1 MRLISVKGSCFQ
13 SYESFDVQIPYG
25 PLCIVGENMSGKTT
39 FARSVIWAL
48 CGKFPYPNLGR
59 FTKDMVRPGNDPGAK
74 PGSKRASKDDPATI
88 VQVKIAVPRLST
100 TASASTGADGTE
112 ATQDASAPAPMEED
126 ILIITRTEGGDK
138 SQLILSSEDG
148 SYSFDGEVAQDIILN
163 RAKIPTFGSTKDRI
177 DLLMRSLWYGVGQAT
192 SFFAAAGTERKKIIE
207 SINPFTVLPKL
218 EEESGKRLK
227 SSNVELAGLKESGY
241 VQVGALRS
249 KREELQG
256 KIAPFLQ
263 GSPDGRGPADAL
275 SATLDESVS
284 ARARALLASPEFL
297 RQKSVPEIDKE
308 AAEANRDLAGL
319 ASAEQTLQRILTLQS
334 SLDTLSSQLA
344 AAGGAAEVKR
354 LEDEARALRDMMGD
368 AKALLAEVGDLRT
381 KELGQAAATEKS
393 AQRLREL
400 EREAAEIAALASDVT
415 SKIQLTLAILSG
427 IGESPKTGA
436 ASGEDALAASAA
448 LETNLSRI
456 LAVKLS
462 SPEAVVAAIKA
473 KKEEL
478 SRLDSQA
485 RIARH
490 EEKAEEL
497 LASVGQAKTKLA
509 ELSSAD
515 AVASSLQL
523 SLRTLGEKI
532 EASQARVLELE
543 GLLQEVSRLSD
554 IAGQL
559 SGEEGQASNSTSP
572 GSISSG
578 STSSG
583 SAAAP
588 DVAATKRALNSFEAV
603 LSKAAGA
610 ASTSAVEAF
619 TAAQLTA
626 IDQLTE
632 TVAQNTKE
640 LDEALGKLSSARDR
654 ASGARSD
661 EKREA
666 TDIATYQRALAMA
679 QSAEKSG
686 GEALCKECGSA
697 LSREHIEIHL
707 RDKKAN
713 HLKIGLQVGALQNE
727 VDQLEKSEKEL
738 RLKLK
743 SAEVSQRSSEAALS
757 EVLEACAKFLSQVGR
772 QSGQADSLAGCLLN
786 AQRDEAKAQV
796 LAQEA
801 TLAAKT
807 DEGKALAASLADL
820 SKSLA
825 ETLEV
830 PYDALGDH
838 RSLVTSLGLKVSS
851 LEAARRAEAEAE
863 KRQAQEL
870 RLLAGGLQ
878 NSIDATISTCQGFL
892 SATGYQGPGSVQFLQ
907 ELSALS
913 VELGASRDA
922 VALEMN
928 GLRDAAASI
937 GAAIA
942 TKLAELSASL
952 GHEGPSDYESLKS
965 GVAALDSEAKKEAE
979 VAAKK
984 SQEVSQLVSREASAR
999 ASLEAT
1005 AQSLPE
1011 ELRTLDSQALAK
1023 KRALV
1028 ESRLAELGRLRDAAR
1043 AVAEVVRLAGEVT
1056 RMESSA
1062 AAYEEHQDELAD
1074 EVTAL
1079 AIIKGLLAP
1088 NGDTRTL
1095 ALAPDVA
1102 AVVTMTNEYLA
1113 QLNLRH
1119 SLAIELKLEKGDDS
1133 QPAVEISFEVD
1144 GSTSGRIMPS
1154 ESQRMIVGLVCDF
1167 AVSKLLTREGFVF
1180 VDEPETGLDEVNKVK
1195 LTHFLKGM
1203 SPQTILITNNASS
1216 GFEHKITTGEIRR
1229 SVGKKITAADF
1240 GIVMKTK
1247 VARKKGKGEK
1257 GEAEAL
1263 EDAGAI

>member
-88 VQVKIAVPRLST
+88 VQVKIAVPRLGT
-100 TASASTGADGTE
+100 NASASTGADVAE
-112 ATQDASAPAPMEED
+112 ATQDASAPAPTPMEED

-319 ASAEQTLQRILTLQS
+319 ASAEQTLQRILALQS

-436 ASGEDALAASAA
+436 ASGEDALASAAA

-490 EEKAEEL
+490 EERAEEL

-559 SGEEGQASNSTSP
+559 SGEEGPASNSTSP
-572 GSISSG
+572 GS
-578 STSSG
+578 TSPG
-583 SAAAP
+583 SAVAP

-727 VDQLEKSEKEL
+727 VDQLEKTEKEL

-743 SAEVSQRSSEAALS
+743 SAEVSQRTAEAALS
-757 EVLEACAKFLSQVGR
+757 EVLEACGKFLSQVGR
-772 QSGQADSLAGCLLN
+772 QSGQADSLAGRLLT

-807 DEGKALAASLADL
+807 AEGEAMAASLADL
-820 SKSLA
+820 SRSLA

-878 NSIDATISTCQGFL
+878 TSIDATISTCQGFL

-1043 AVAEVVRLAGEVT
+1043 AVAEVVRLAGEVS

-1062 AAYEEHQDELAD
+1062 AAYEERQDELAD

-1229 SVGKKITAADF
+1229 SVGKKLTAADF